1 MVKKSKL
8 FSLKKNNEEAK
19 ESKVPITFNRV
30 ASTPRNFWNLLEMD
44 YTPGKTSWKI
54 KKTRKTPGNVLDL
67 FFFITL

>member
-8 FSLKKNNEEAK
+8 FSLKNNNEEAK

-30 ASTPRNFWNLLEMD
+30 ASTPRNSWNLLEMD

-54 KKTRKTPGNVLDL
+54 KKN
-67 FFFITL
+67 